1 LKGVESL
8 NVEIPANKE
17 IVREYYKDQIRQRSV
32 KNEPLNENE
41 EAEKLINDL
50 ENNNEANQQQKEE

>member
-1 LKGVESL
+1 M
-8 NVEIPANKE
+8 
-17 IVREYYKDQIRQRSV
+17 V

-50 ENNNEANQQQKEE
+50 ENNPETNET